1 MPRNW
6 VSSFAPLGAG
16 LIVILMLLVSGLV
29 NRQNESG
36 CAYGV
41 AAAGCRPAAQLGG
54 FAAGPV
60 PDRTLN
66 AGRDFQRLQAPTE
79 PGMEPVAAAPLSLY
93 LLAASLFLTL
103 VTLAVVVLVA
113 GRQRR
118 LELVQ
123 RGTDDGNAVTTE
135 RIIKL
140 VDSVATVIRA
150 LEERTREL
158 ETGVKAFGAAKS
170 AQDQEL
176 AERLASAV
184 AALGAYQQTLADEF
198 LPSIA
203 RRDERLVAIDANL
216 TAVTDRLARLGAD
229 AAQNAEDTAV
239 LAECFRSLEA
249 SVSEL
254 TNSLIEQ
261 RPLPPERPSDARP
274 SAASDEATAGPARSA
289 ASDEAVDSYQSVA
302 FDEAA
307 GVEPRPV
314 SGDEQDS
321 GAGSADAAPSED
333 MAESDAPGGQPPRD
347 G

>member
-1 MPRNW
+1 
-6 VSSFAPLGAG
+6 
-16 LIVILMLLVSGLV
+16 LIVVLMLLVSGLV

-41 AAAGCRPAAQLGG
+41 AAAGCRPAPQPGG
-54 FAAGPV
+54 FAASPI

-66 AGRDFQRLQAPTE
+66 AGRDFQRLQAPAG
-79 PGMEPVAAAPLSLY
+79 PDMNSLAAAPSSLY
-93 LLAASLFLTL
+93 LLAASFFLTL

-158 ETGVKAFGAAKS
+158 ETSVKAFGTAKA

-176 AERLASAV
+176 ADRLASAV
-184 AALGAYQQTLADEF
+184 AALGTYQQTLADEF

-229 AAQNAEDTAV
+229 TAQNAGDTAV
-239 LAECFRSLEA
+239 LAECFRSLES

-254 TNSLIEQ
+254 TNSLIDHWQ
-261 RPLPPERPSDARP
+261 LPPEPLERPSDAGP
-274 SAASDEATAGPARSA
+274 SEASDEATVGPERLAASDEAI
-289 ASDEAVDSYQSVA
+289 DSYQSAA

-307 GVEPRPV
+307 GLGPRPL

-321 GAGSADAAPSED
+321 GAGNSDAAPSED
-333 MAESDAPGGQPPRD
+333 MAESDAPGGHPPRD